1 MDIDEKIDTSWID
14 EFEKDDKYY
23 SHFYKE
29 DVSSI
34 KIQSIYVNNSNEI
47 QNMKQDKYKMSVLN
61 ELTRDELFNLL
72 LNKSYHNNKRYTLL
86 SILKYNID
94 IEPVHV
100 KSFLRA
106 GSGAGAGANAGANA
120 GAGADSNFLT
130 KHTNID
136 TISFKKTIRMFND
149 LNSIIFVFIEKN
161 KMTNGLNGSRSIGTS
176 NKQTK
181 RVIFQPRKKTY
192 KKMT

>member
-1 MDIDEKIDTSWID
+1 MDNDEKLDTSWID

-100 KSFLRA
+100 KSFLN
-106 GSGAGAGANAGANA
+106 ANSCSNTC
-120 GAGADSNFLT
+120 AGADASTDTNFLT

-161 KMTNGLNGSRSIGTS
+161 KMHSGLNGSRGIGSS

-181 RVIFQPRKKTY
+181 RVVFQPRKKTY

>member
-1 MDIDEKIDTSWID
+1 MDNDEKLDTSWID

-106 GSGAGAGANAGANA
+106 GAGAGAVT
-120 GAGADSNFLT
+120 DSNFLT

-161 KMTNGLNGSRSIGTS
+161 KMYNGLNGSRGIGSS

-181 RVIFQPRKKTY
+181 RVVFQPRKKTY